1 MPSSLRCRHAVL
13 AILTAGSLALASPA
27 SAQSPEEIKVGRQIA
42 GEAFQA
48 YQKNE
53 FDKAVSMF
61 KQARQLYPS
70 ANVIRLLGYSEL
82 GLEHWEAALEALE
95 ASLESTIGPLSKDD
109 RKEVQDQIAKAMA
122 HIGTITVTSKV
133 AGAKLAVDGGEPR
146 ALPLDKPI
154 RLLEGPH
161 KLLVKAPDHLDAAK
175 DLKVEGGKTIEL
187 ALEPPEKPKPKPPPP
202 PPPPPPKPERK
213 AWVPHQR
220 LVGFAAAGAGVAAGV
235 GALITTTQWV
245 HWKSL
250 AKSDQDKHLA
260 IYGKG
265 CAMGDPRLCAYDITV
280 TNREADTAN
289 HLRNASIGLGVAA
302 GVLAATG
309 VVFVVMAPKTKA
321 PAPPADGAPPP
332 PAAPAASAGP
342 TVACGLAGGLGV
354 TCSGA
359 F

>member
-1 MPSSLRCRHAVL
+1 MPSFLRRRHAFL
-13 AILTAGSLALASPA
+13 ALLTAGALALAAPA
-27 SAQSPEEIKVGRQIA
+27 GAQSPEEIKVGRQIA
-42 GEAFQA
+42 TEAFQA

-53 FDKAVSMF
+53 FDKAVAMF
-61 KQARQLYPS
+61 KQARELYPS
-70 ANVIRLLGYSEL
+70 ANVLRLLGYSEL

-95 ASLESTIGPLSKDD
+95 AALDSKIGPLSKDD
-109 RKEVQDQIAKAMA
+109 RKEVQDQLAKAMA

-146 ALPLDKPI
+146 ALPLAKPL
-154 RLLEGPH
+154 RLLEGQH
-161 KLLVKAPDHLDAAK
+161 KLVVTAPEHLDATS
-175 DLKVEGGKTIEL
+175 DLKVEGGKTIEV
-187 ALEPPEKPKPKPPPP
+187 ALEPAEKPKPKPVVL

-213 AWVPHQR
+213 EWVPNQR
-220 LVGFAAAGAGVAAGV
+220 LVGLGAAGAGVALGV

-260 IYGKG
+260 TYGNR

-289 HLRNASIGLGVAA
+289 HLRNASIGLGVTA

-309 VVFVVMAPKTKA
+309 VVFVVMAPKKKA
-321 PAPPADGAPPP
+321 PAPPADSAPPP
-332 PAAPAASAGP
+332 PAASAGT

-354 TCSGA
+354 TCAGA